1 MLCAYFR
8 CIDLEGVYRDLEAF
22 SAYEIHKLSNIPDQ
36 FADTLQTVFE
46 DLADVTCQDNEA
58 WKNLE
63 PIELAAEV
71 GDVIEGDLERLA
83 IAASISLPGPRASAS
98 KTIESLTALSIHAS
112 FGDFDYWQKNSL
124 LAYQYDILCWLYSKK
139 KFAEAF
145 EVYELLLRTF
155 GELSAKYALNLAFHE
170 QNEIASN
177 IARERAQKR
186 HASTN
191 KKKTELLDEWSRT
204 GAEYKSRADFCRI
217 VSRRDGMKERTLQE
231 WIQAYERERT

>member
-1 MLCAYFR
+1 MLCEYFR
-8 CIDLEGVYRDLEAF
+8 YIDLEGVYEDMEAF
-22 SAYEIHKLSNIPDQ
+22 SSYETHKLSNIPDQ

-46 DLADVTCQDNEA
+46 DLAEVTCQDNEE

-83 IAASISLPGPRASAS
+83 MAANITLPGPRTSAS
-98 KTIESLTALSIHAS
+98 KTIEKLTTLSIHAS

-124 LAYQYDILCWLYSKK
+124 LAYQYDILCWLYSKSK
-139 KFAEAF
+139 VSEAF

-155 GELSAKYALNLAFHE
+155 GELSAKYALNLAFHK
-170 QNEIASN
+170 QNEMASN
-177 IARERAQKR
+177 IARERANKR

-191 KKKTELLDEWSRT
+191 KKKTELLDEWVKT
-204 GAEYKSRADFCRI
+204 GAEYKSRADFCRV
-217 VSRRDGMKERTLQE
+217 VSRLRGLKERTAQE

>member
-1 MLCAYFR
+1 MLCEYFR
-8 CIDLEGVYRDLEAF
+8 HIDLEGVYEDLEAF
-22 SAYEIHKLSNIPDQ
+22 TAYEIHKLSNIPEQ
-36 FADTLQTVFE
+36 FADTLQSIFE
-46 DLADVTCQDNEA
+46 DLADVTRQDNEE
-58 WKNLE
+58 WDTLE
-63 PIELAAEV
+63 PIDLAAEV

-83 IAASISLPGPRASAS
+83 IAANITLPGPRASAS
-98 KTIESLTALSIHAS
+98 KTIEKLTTLSVHAS
-112 FGDFDYWQKNSL
+112 FGDFDYWQKSSL
-124 LAYQYDILCWLYSKK
+124 LAYQYDILCWLYSKGK
-139 KFAEAF
+139 IPEAF

-155 GELSAKYALNLAFHE
+155 GELSANYAVNLAFQK

-191 KKKTELLDEWSRT
+191 KKKTELLDEWVKN